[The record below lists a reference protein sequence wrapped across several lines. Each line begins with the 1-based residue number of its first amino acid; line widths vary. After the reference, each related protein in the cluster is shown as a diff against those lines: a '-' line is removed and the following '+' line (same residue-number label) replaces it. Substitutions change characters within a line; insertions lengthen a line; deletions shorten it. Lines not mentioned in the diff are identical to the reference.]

1 LEGGAERRVYW
12 ARRVIFAVFVSALM
26 MVAITAPALAF
37 HHVFLPAPEC
47 ADENSGGK
55 VGGNNPTAAA
65 AIGEYNPAQTPPLPP
80 VDTPGANK
88 GQGDEHCA
96 NAESEG

>member
-1 LEGGAERRVYW
+1 MLGK
-12 ARRVIFAVFVSALM
+12 ARRMIFAVFVSALM
-26 MVAITAPALAF
+26 MVVMAAPALAF
-37 HHVFLPAPEC
+37 HHVVLPAPEC
-47 ADENSGGK
+47 ADEDSGGNA
-55 VGGNNPTAAA
+55 GGNNPTAAA
-65 AIGEYNPAQTPPLPP
+65 VIREHNPAQTPPLPP